1 MVAGMSVIR
10 RRKFL
15 VVVDETPESK
25 VAMRYAARRAEH
37 TGGVVS
43 LVHILAPPDTQHWA
57 GVEELMREEA
67 QADAEATLYEAA
79 KFVYD
84 LTSTQSEV
92 VIVEGKKKDALLALL
107 KSDPAISILVL
118 AAGSGRDGPGP
129 LVTAAAGGAAA
140 GFPIPV
146 TIVPGGLNPQ
156 QIDALA

>member
-1 MVAGMSVIR
+1 MSLIR

-79 KFVYD
+79 KYVYD

-129 LVTAAAGGAAA
+129 LVTAAAGGVAA